1 MQDQVDY
8 MLHRDGE
15 IYRRYVKG
23 GVNEEANLGPSDVP
37 FGTQVRSADRLAGC
51 EYAAHAGHIPLSKLA

>member
-23 GVNEEANLGPSDVP
+23 GMNEEANSDLFDGP

-51 EYAAHAGHIPLSKLA
+51 EYAAHAGHVPLSKLA